1 MSTITSDLHIVEQR
15 KQEFTPIH
23 ELKQISLLLQ
33 SLESKLQSF
42 NQYLPRLDR
51 RRALM
56 NLGGNVLKFLFASAT
71 VHDVHKLHD
80 VFDKFDSRNSDSA
93 HSLTDQL
100 TYIKK
105 TSYSYS
111 SEY

>member
-1 MSTITSDLHIVEQR
+1 M
-15 KQEFTPIH
+15 
-23 ELKQISLLLQ
+23 
-33 SLESKLQSF
+33 
-42 NQYLPRLDR
+42 PRLDR

-71 VHDVHKLHD
+71 VHDVHKLHE

-105 TSYSYS
+105 NFIQLQQRILTKFRIFLILLKT
-111 SEY
+111 